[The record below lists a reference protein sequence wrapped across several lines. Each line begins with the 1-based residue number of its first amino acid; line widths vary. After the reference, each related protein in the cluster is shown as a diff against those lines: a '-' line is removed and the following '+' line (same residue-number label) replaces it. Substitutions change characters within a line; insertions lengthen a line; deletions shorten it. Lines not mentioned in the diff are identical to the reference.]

1 MSTTLIADLRVFIV
15 QHGMTM
21 IYVAHLTVWGLVAHL
36 GFHLSIGSWTRL
48 TPTSLGLLSVV
59 AIIPLGGLHLLRFTD
74 IPVVSQP
81 ASLWGTH
88 TRGAPTP
95 TSTLYMGG
103 PQPHTPVG
111 ATLTQPPLVDITT
124 THSAH
129 QVNYTQPVSRQSW
142 CTLQTI
148 LCHIPPVLFPKCL
161 WLGGEGGYLL
171 ATQAAVHSH
180 LTGTCDLLTGSTLIS
195 SDRDSESTLCPGQYT
210 GPHHTLLGQGTVPL
224 SPQSTFYTCT

>member
-48 TPTSLGLLSVV
+48 TPLSLGLLSVV

-142 CTLQTI
+142 CTPTDNFMPYPTSSVSQMPMAGGGGGL
-148 LCHIPPVLFPKCL
+148 PP
-161 WLGGEGGYLL
+161 GY
-171 ATQAAVHSH
+171 S
-180 LTGTCDLLTGSTLIS
+180 GS
-195 SDRDSESTLCPGQYT
+195 
-210 GPHHTLLGQGTVPL
+210 
-224 SPQSTFYTCT
+224 SPFTFNWYL